1 MKSKSRDLFENKKCL
16 GKYILKRTLYHD
28 FDCDYLTD
36 DKPNGVFKKDYD
48 VFRFGSVFEC
58 YEIDEDI
65 RIEYDIFEYI
75 LEEYN
80 YIMISKNR
88 RKSILLQDAASIN
101 FSFALY
107 IKKAK

>member
-1 MKSKSRDLFENKKCL
+1 MKSKSRDLFKNKKYL
-16 GKYILKRTLYHD
+16 GKYILERTLYHD

-36 DKPNGVFKKDYD
+36 DKPDGVYNEDYD
-48 VFRFGSVFEC
+48 VFRCGSVYEC

-65 RIEYDIFEYI
+65 RIEYDIS
-75 LEEYN
+75 EEYN

-88 RKSILLQDAASIN
+88 RKSILLQDVESIN
-101 FSFALY
+101 FSFAFY